1 MLTCFPGRNICFKTQ
16 VLRHPMPI
24 FLKQEKKKSVT
35 ARKHLHVDPWL
46 CCMKLWFFGQAT
58 STSWASLV
66 AQLVKNPPASA
77 GDTGSIPGSERSPGE
92 GNGNPLQ
99 YSCLGNLM
107 NRRAWWATVQGSQK
121 SQTQLSDQTTTIT
134 HSRGITL

>member
-1 MLTCFPGRNICFKTQ
+1 
-16 VLRHPMPI
+16 MPI

-99 YSCLGNLM
+99 YSCLGNPLD
-107 NRRAWWATVQGSQK
+107 RGTWQSTGHGVAK
-121 SQTQLSDQTTTIT
+121 SQRRLSDYTTNHYLDFLSLSFPTCRMGVIIL
-134 HSRGITL
+134 STL